1 MIVGLYVLIK
11 KKSLVLNIDSETI
24 TLKINYFV
32 RHSSGKNPPPCHSV
46 FSWAIDLVLDD

>member
-32 RHSSGKNPPPCHSV
+32 RHSSGKNPPPNVTVSFRGPSILC
-46 FSWAIDLVLDD
+46 